1 MSVDLAFKTAGKKPG
16 LEIWHVEKMQ
26 IKPLEA
32 KLYGKFS
39 IGEAYIVLNTQ
50 KDFKFNIH
58 FWLGKG
64 VSPDEGGVATLK
76 TVELDCALGGRS
88 VQYREVQEH
97 ESKQFLSYFVTGIRY
112 VAESGATNEE
122 KEFKPRLFPCEG
134 KEKHP
139 SDPNKAFLVFNEQW

>member
-1 MSVDLAFKTAGKKPG
+1 MGGGPITQGHASQLVARACAEDNSNFVRL
-16 LEIWHVEKMQ
+16 Q
-26 IKPLEA
+26 
-32 KLYGKFS
+32 
-39 IGEAYIVLNTQ
+39 TQ

-97 ESKQFLSYFVTGIRY
+97 ESKQFLSYFVTGIRC
-112 VAESGATNEE
+112 VKNMGINRVVE
-122 KEFKPRLFPCEG
+122 
-134 KEKHP
+134 
-139 SDPNKAFLVFNEQW
+139 